1 MPAKSPSRPRNRLL
15 TVLSQADF
23 GLLQPHLEALP
34 LDVRKS
40 LEVPNL
46 RIDDVYFPNV
56 GIASVVA
63 VQEKNTRAEVGLVGS
78 EKPDILF
85 SKKAKTPAPS
95 RPAARC
101 FAKAKTRAPC
111 SK

>member
-63 VQEKNTRAEVGLVGS
+63 IQEEDTRAEVGLVGS
-78 EKPDILF
+78 EGMGF
-85 SKKAKTPAPS
+85 
-95 RPAARC
+95 
-101 FAKAKTRAPC
+101 
-111 SK
+111 